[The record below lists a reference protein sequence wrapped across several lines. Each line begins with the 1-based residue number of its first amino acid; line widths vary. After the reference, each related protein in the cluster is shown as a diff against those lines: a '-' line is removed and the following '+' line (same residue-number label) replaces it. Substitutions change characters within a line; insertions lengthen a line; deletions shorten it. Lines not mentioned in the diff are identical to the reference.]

1 MRVWNRPQ
9 EPQPNKEKAD
19 TGFVMPANSEPEMF
33 AGSWLEEQKSQHGQK
48 NVWHLISDKRSK
60 HENQTDEKAA
70 GLWPDVSLDLN
81 ELKIAS
87 PS

>member
-1 MRVWNRPQ
+1 M
-9 EPQPNKEKAD
+9 
-19 TGFVMPANSEPEMF
+19 
-33 AGSWLEEQKSQHGQK
+33 
-48 NVWHLISDKRSK
+48 ISDKRSK

-87 PS
+87 PSLNCRPDEAARGLYV